1 VAGDWQPLAT
11 LVRLPVLKE
20 LTCSATPELA
30 CKLSGTDLY
39 LLDSLSGN
47 AEFNNPVSVP
57 DGFLGSAMPVPHP
70 SAGTLFLK
78 LRDDPQV
85 VNPTSLTAQ
94 QLPVTPADSE
104 RSDSRQSAL
113 GDAVVPTATAN
124 P

>member
-1 VAGDWQPLAT
+1 
-11 LVRLPVLKE
+11 
-20 LTCSATPELA
+20 
-30 CKLSGTDLY
+30 
-39 LLDSLSGN
+39 
-47 AEFNNPVSVP
+47 VSVP

-94 QLPVTPADSE
+94 QLPVTPADFE
-104 RSDSRQSAL
+104 RSDSRQSTL